1 VSPEPALLAVVFD
14 FDGVLADSEPLH
26 FEAFRRVLRNDGIE
40 LDTQEYYAR
49 YLGYDD
55 VGAFRAIYGDRG
67 RPLSE
72 TGIAAL
78 VQAKLHQ
85 FPQVLDGRDVLFD
98 GAADCVR
105 RLAARVPLA
114 IASGALS
121 HDIELIL
128 AGSGLRPH
136 FRTIVAADHTAQSKP
151 HPEPYLKA
159 VGELQAAGA
168 IPAHPDAHRR
178 IVAIEDSKW
187 GLQSARDAGL
197 TCVAVTTSYDA
208 VELTA
213 ADLVVRSLDE
223 VTLERLEALVGSS

>member
-1 VSPEPALLAVVFD
+1 VVFD

-26 FEAFRRVLRNDGIE
+26 FAAFRDVLRTDGIE
-40 LDTQEYYAR
+40 LDAQDYYAR

-67 RPLSE
+67 RPL
-72 TGIAAL
+72 TDADIAAR
-78 VQAKLHQ
+78 VQAKLDR
-85 FPQVLDGRDVLFD
+85 FPAVLDGRDVLFA

-105 RLAARVPLA
+105 RLAAHVPLA

-128 AGSGLRPH
+128 AGSGLRPR

-151 HPEPYLKA
+151 HPEPYLRA
-159 VGELQAAGA
+159 VSELQAAGA
-168 IPAHPDAHRR
+168 VPAVPDAHRR
-178 IVAIEDSKW
+178 IVAVEDSRW

-197 TCVAVTTSYDA
+197 TCVAVTTSYEA
-208 VELTA
+208 AELEA
-213 ADLVVRSLDE
+213 AAHLVVPSLAD
-223 VTLERLEALVGSS
+223 VTLDRLEALVGSP